1 MGYPTGVFNP
11 ATRSNGQT
19 IDAGHV
25 NDLQTEVS
33 AIETALLGTITH
45 SVNVSGASTLA
56 TLSAGASTL
65 TTLSVSGGST
75 FAVRPVMP
83 PPALVKVTVTSSVTI
98 ASSALS
104 TIAWTERA
112 IVTNSSL
119 HESTVNPSR
128 LVPDST
134 GVWEVIAQL
143 GTNSPSSGMRAV
155 SIIDSSGSQY
165 GACRVT
171 NSTKNLRLQAVAV
184 KNFDV
189 TGGYFTIV
197 FETDAGS
204 THSLEP
210 GIAETWASLRKL

>member
-1 MGYPTGVFNP
+1 MAYPTGVFNP

-25 NDLQTEVS
+25 NDLQTEVT
-33 AIETALLGTITH
+33 AIETALLGTIGH
-45 SVNVSGASTLA
+45 SMNVS
-56 TLSAGASTL
+56 GASTL

-83 PPALVKVTVTSSVTI
+83 PPALVKVTVASSVTI

-104 TIAWTERA
+104 TIAWTVQA

-119 HESTVNPSR
+119 HESTTNPTR
-128 LVPDST
+128 LTPDST
-134 GVWEVIAQL
+134 GVWEVVAQL

-155 SIIDSSGSQY
+155 KIQDSSGSQY
-165 GACRVT
+165 AATRIT
-171 NSTKNLRLQAVAV
+171 NSTQNLRLQAVAL